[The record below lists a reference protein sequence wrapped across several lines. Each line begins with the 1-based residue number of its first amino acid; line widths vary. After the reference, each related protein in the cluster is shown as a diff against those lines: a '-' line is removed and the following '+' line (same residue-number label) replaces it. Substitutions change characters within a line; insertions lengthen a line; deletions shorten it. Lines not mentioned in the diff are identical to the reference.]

1 MAKRKYIIKG
11 VNIVKCSV
19 CGKVLFAGRAV
30 IRCSC
35 GVYVHSGCWEN
46 HVVEA
51 HQPAFVI
58 GKITLDGNFEPREL
72 EATEIVE
79 EVETEIVVEQE

>member
-1 MAKRKYIIKG
+1 M
-11 VNIVKCSV
+11 KCSV
-19 CGKVLFAGRAV
+19 CGKVLFSGRAV

-58 GKITLDGNFEPREL
+58 GTMTLDGDFLPREPESTDITE
-72 EATEIVE
+72 EA
-79 EVETEIVVEQE
+79 ETEVVVEQE

>member
-1 MAKRKYIIKG
+1 M
-11 VNIVKCSV
+11 KCSA

-51 HQPAFVI
+51 HQPDYII
-58 GKITLDGNFEPREL
+58 GTLTLDGDFEPRKPEP
-72 EATEIVE
+72 AEIFE
-79 EVETEIVVEQE
+79 EEKQEVSAE

>member
-1 MAKRKYIIKG
+1 M
-11 VNIVKCSV
+11 KCSV

-35 GVYVHSGCWEN
+35 GVYVHSGCWED

-51 HQPAFVI
+51 HQPPYVV
-58 GKITLDGNFEPREL
+58 GNMTLDGEFEPRVPESP
-72 EATEIVE
+72 EIPD
-79 EVETEIVVEQE
+79 EVEPEPEIQTESEQQEEALSE